1 MEKKEEAIDIDSI
14 QYLKITRIIMQ
25 DNFVTLYEGAKP
37 IKHPLCLALDT
48 PRVYFCKHT
57 VM

>member
-1 MEKKEEAIDIDSI
+1 MINIDSI

-57 VM
+57 VI